1 MNNNV
6 HVAAAEGRYCCLI
19 SAFDEIAHTFLD
31 ASHRAFHAAPL
42 SYLDGWVAVGDAP
55 VTRRGVLL
63 AIHDMKDDLEAPS
76 ALRKGA
82 HAVLMVLKMQ
92 PAPQP
97 KLYRDI
103 ATAVLRVEVM
113 LRSMAVQARRNG
125 AACV

>member
-1 MNNNV
+1 
-6 HVAAAEGRYCCLI
+6 
-19 SAFDEIAHTFLD
+19 
-31 ASHRAFHAAPL
+31 
-42 SYLDGWVAVGDAP
+42 
-55 VTRRGVLL
+55 
-63 AIHDMKDDLEAPS
+63 
-76 ALRKGA
+76 
-82 HAVLMVLKMQ
+82 MVLKMQ